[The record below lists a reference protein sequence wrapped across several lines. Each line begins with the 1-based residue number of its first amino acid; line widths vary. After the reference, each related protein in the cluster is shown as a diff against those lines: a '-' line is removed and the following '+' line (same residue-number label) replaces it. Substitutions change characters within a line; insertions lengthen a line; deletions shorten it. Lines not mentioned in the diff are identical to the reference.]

1 MEDLLQVEL
10 GSSIS
15 SQHISSGV
23 PQGSCLGP
31 VLFSSYMLP
40 LGIICEKCNVSYQ
53 CYADDF
59 QLYLP
64 PSCND
69 DSNITTLFEC

>member
-15 SQHISSGV
+15 SQNISWEV
-23 PQGSCLGP
+23 PKVSCLGP

-40 LGIICEKCNVSYQ
+40 LGLICQKLNVAY
-53 CYADDF
+53 CYADDI

-64 PSCND
+64 
-69 DSNITTLFEC
+69 LKL